1 MAKMITEQQVKDALQ
16 IDSFRNLSKEK
27 IMEFASLIPNMDKD
41 VAISII
47 NQFPAYAE
55 SSRKMLE
62 QFKNVCD
69 AALENNKDSQKD
81 AILAYRKILDDL
93 GGVLKKEE
101 LTPEERNRIT
111 EQMLEVADRISA
123 KDTENKQ
130 FIDNLVKYGTQLTA
144 GALLLG
150 AVILGV
156 NVKGINLPRLVTSN
170 EYLRFL
176 IEQAEIVFKK
186 LSYQVPY
193 ETGYTKG

>member
-1 MAKMITEQQVKDALQ
+1 
-16 IDSFRNLSKEK
+16 
-27 IMEFASLIPNMDKD
+27 MEFASLIPNMDKD

-69 AALENNKDSQKD
+69 MALESNKDSQKD

-93 GGVLKKEE
+93 GEALKKEE

-111 EQMLEVADRISA
+111 EQMLEIADRISA

-150 AVILGV
+150 AVMLGV
-156 NVKGINLPRLVTSN
+156 NVKGINLPKLKNKNYLTFTLFNDNSN
-170 EYLRFL
+170 
-176 IEQAEIVFKK
+176 
-186 LSYQVPY
+186 LSL
-193 ETGYTKG
+193 KGSWICIQIQMQKSVIHKVLTFHVEVVCCLHRVNS

>member
-1 MAKMITEQQVKDALQ
+1 MAKMLTEQQVKDALQ
-16 IDSFRNLSKEK
+16 IGSFRNLSKEK
-27 IMEFASLIPNMDKD
+27 IVEFASLIPNMDKD

-69 AALENNKDSQKD
+69 TALENNKDSQKD

-93 GGVLKKEE
+93 GEVLKKEE
-101 LTPEERNRIT
+101 LTPEERNHIT

-130 FIDNLVKYGTQLTA
+130 FIDNLVIYGTQLTA

-150 AVILGV
+150 AVILGI
-156 NVKGINLPRLVTSN
+156 NVKGINLPKL
-170 EYLRFL
+170 
-176 IEQAEIVFKK
+176 KK
-186 LSYQVPY
+186 
-193 ETGYTKG
+193 

>member
-1 MAKMITEQQVKDALQ
+1 MLCKLIHLEIYQKKK
-16 IDSFRNLSKEK
+16 SFD
-27 IMEFASLIPNMDKD
+27 SLIPNMDKD

-55 SSRKMLE
+55 SSRKLLE

-69 AALENNKDSQKD
+69 KALENNKDSQKD
-81 AILAYRKILDDL
+81 AIMAYKKILDDL
-93 GGVLKKEE
+93 GEVLKKEE
-101 LTPEERNRIT
+101 VTPLERSRIT

-156 NVKGINLPRLVTSN
+156 NVKGINLPKL
-170 EYLRFL
+170 
-176 IEQAEIVFKK
+176 KK
-186 LSYQVPY
+186 
-193 ETGYTKG
+193 

>member
-101 LTPEERNRIT
+101 LTPEERYRIT
-111 EQMLEVADRISA
+111 EPRLEVADRISA

-156 NVKGINLPRLVTSN
+156 NVKGINLPKL
-170 EYLRFL
+170 
-176 IEQAEIVFKK
+176 KK
-186 LSYQVPY
+186 
-193 ETGYTKG
+193 

>member
-1 MAKMITEQQVKDALQ
+1 MSKILTEQQVKDALQ

-27 IMEFASLIPNMDKD
+27 IIEFASLIPNMDKD

-55 SSRKMLE
+55 SSRKLLE

-69 AALENNKDSQKD
+69 KALENNKDSQKD
-81 AILAYRKILDDL
+81 AIMAYKKILDDL
-93 GGVLKKEE
+93 GEVLKKEE
-101 LTPEERNRIT
+101 VTPLERSRII

-130 FIDNLVKYGTQLTA
+130 FIYNLVKYGTQLTA

-150 AVILGV
+150 AAILGV
-156 NVKGINLPRLVTSN
+156 NVKGINLPKL
-170 EYLRFL
+170 
-176 IEQAEIVFKK
+176 KK
-186 LSYQVPY
+186 
-193 ETGYTKG
+193 

>member
-156 NVKGINLPRLVTSN
+156 NVKGINLPILADYVCISKMVICTGN
-170 EYLRFL
+170 ET
-176 IEQAEIVFKK
+176 VFVQI
-186 LSYQVPY
+186 LPSY
-193 ETGYTKG
+193 

>member
-69 AALENNKDSQKD
+69 TVLENNKDS
-81 AILAYRKILDDL
+81 
-93 GGVLKKEE
+93 
-101 LTPEERNRIT
+101 
-111 EQMLEVADRISA
+111 
-123 KDTENKQ
+123 
-130 FIDNLVKYGTQLTA
+130 
-144 GALLLG
+144 
-150 AVILGV
+150 
-156 NVKGINLPRLVTSN
+156 
-170 EYLRFL
+170 
-176 IEQAEIVFKK
+176 
-186 LSYQVPY
+186 
-193 ETGYTKG
+193 

>member
-93 GGVLKKEE
+93 GGVYNFSES
-101 LTPEERNRIT
+101 
-111 EQMLEVADRISA
+111 Q
-123 KDTENKQ
+123 
-130 FIDNLVKYGTQLTA
+130 
-144 GALLLG
+144 
-150 AVILGV
+150 
-156 NVKGINLPRLVTSN
+156 
-170 EYLRFL
+170 
-176 IEQAEIVFKK
+176 
-186 LSYQVPY
+186 
-193 ETGYTKG
+193 

>member
-69 AALENNKDSQKD
+69 AALENNQDSQKD
-81 AILAYRKILDDL
+81 EILSYRKILDDL

-156 NVKGINLPRLVTSN
+156 NVKGINLPKL
-170 EYLRFL
+170 
-176 IEQAEIVFKK
+176 KK
-186 LSYQVPY
+186 
-193 ETGYTKG
+193 